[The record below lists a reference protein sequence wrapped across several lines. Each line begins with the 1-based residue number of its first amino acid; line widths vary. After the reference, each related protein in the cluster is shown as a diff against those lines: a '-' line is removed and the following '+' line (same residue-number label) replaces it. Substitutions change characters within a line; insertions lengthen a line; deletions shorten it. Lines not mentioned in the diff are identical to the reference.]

1 MAMAVAVV
9 LASSYSSDST
19 PSQKF
24 PYAMGA
30 ALKSNK
36 PTNKKNKNKKP
47 KRDTRKLW
55 EVLDISTTSIMVIV
69 SWFLHSL
76 NSANYRPHI
85 CSSLSINCISIK
97 LLKRRNLGST
107 HVVQRIK
114 DLALP

>member
-36 PTNKKNKNKKP
+36 PTNKKKQKQKTQ
-47 KRDTRKLW
+47 KGHKETLGGIGYIYY
-55 EVLDISTTSIMVIV
+55 LDNGDCIMV
-69 SWFLHSL
+69 F
-76 NSANYRPHI
+76 AQFK
-85 CSSLSINCISIK
+85 LSK
-97 LLKRRNLGST
+97 L
-107 HVVQRIK
+107 
-114 DLALP
+114 